1 MCPYCGS
8 AITEPALVPR
18 STPLSLRSR
27 NAMFLAASAMAA
39 IAVETVS
46 CVTMYG
52 GATDCSREDCGGAPY
67 IRGNERASDA
77 QGPSAELD
85 ASDASRP
92 SNDADADAG
101 TSWNDAESTRDATL
115 DASGD

>member
-1 MCPYCGS
+1 
-8 AITEPALVPR
+8 
-18 STPLSLRSR
+18 
-27 NAMFLAASAMAA
+27 MFLAASAMAA